1 MNTPFTVKNFRN
13 FDAEG
18 TSFELAPITIL
29 TGCNSAGKSSLAKA
43 ILVLQDILSQVPN
56 VSGLG
61 DLKMDFTTTKFNLG
75 RFDKVI
81 NNKAAEGDPITFS
94 YRKYSLLLSEFATVT
109 LSFKSNKEGLN
120 DGVLDKLTITTD
132 NGDTIFSLTR
142 SEKGEPIIE
151 SDYPKFKKQFL
162 QYCIGELYFYG
173 PRPLPKD
180 ESEAY
185 PFFKDWLPSVR
196 VFDYQVSLS
205 PTIDKCGINSSILR
219 YYQLVDQIKVN
230 GLYPKFRLHEI
241 VDIGT
246 LEYLREKDVINN
258 LPILTELE
266 GKTIDELRDILQD
279 SLNVDEKSYDE
290 ESSVE
295 WCKKYIDIMLKDY
308 AESGYTDFVEWY
320 KFLELNYNDVPLY
333 YNNVQNQRSSHFN
346 YSYGFSSEFW
356 VVRHGIT
363 ISNMPKPEDTY
374 KHNSFGS
381 VYAFLD
387 YECLCKGNVDEDKQV
402 RKWMLQ
408 YIFSVV
414 DEMLQIE
421 ELKVTEYVRSCRV
434 DVQRLYTFEKNATS
448 FADLILRYHVDREK
462 TDITRHQR
470 SPVNQKKY
478 RTGTFLNKWLSKF
491 GVGESLEFVQTE
503 EGLGVLLYLNKE
515 NGERQLLADEG
526 YGITQLVAVLLQ
538 IEVAILESRQYQIPE
553 LVKDCRK
560 YSENGDELFDL
571 ALECYGVEF
580 VSQLMKGMDY
590 IGSPMSNPNE
600 IYRPQTLIIEE
611 PEIHLHPQY
620 QSLLADM
627 FLDAYQTYNIRFI
640 IETHSE
646 YLIRESQVLVSQM
659 GFQSNKESDE
669 NSPFRTYYIPK
680 DGKLYSLG
688 YRKDG
693 RFAEKFGDGFYNES
707 TILTNKML

>member
-61 DLKMDFTTTKFNLG
+61 DLKMDFTTTQFNLG

-132 NGDTIFSLTR
+132 NGDTIFTYTEYENDLVF
-142 SEKGEPIIE
+142 K
-151 SDYPKFKKQFL
+151 SDYTKFKKQFL

-173 PRPLPKD
+173 QRPLTKND
-180 ESEAY
+180 
-185 PFFKDWLPSVR
+185 FLF
-196 VFDYQVSLS
+196 FDYKNSLS
-205 PTIDKCGINSSILR
+205 PIIEKCGINLNIPK
-219 YYQLVDQIKVN
+219 YHQFVEQIRVN
-230 GLYPKFRLHEI
+230 GLYPKSKLHEI
-241 VDIGT
+241 VDRDTIKD
-246 LEYLREKDVINN
+246 LIEKDVIHN
-258 LPILTELE
+258 LHILSELE
-266 GKTIDELRDILQD
+266 GKNIDELRTILRD
-279 SLNVDEKSYDE
+279 SLKVNEA
-290 ESSVE
+290 SVE
-295 WCKKYIDIMLKDY
+295 WCHKYIDIMLSDY

-320 KFLELNYNDVPLY
+320 KFLELNYNDV
-333 YNNVQNQRSSHFN
+333 QNELGELRHVSTQEHHLWEVWN
-346 YSYGFSSEFW
+346 
-356 VVRHGIT
+356 HGIDPAKFLGEDFKKT
-363 ISNMPKPEDTY
+363 PEPIDVY
-374 KHNSFGS
+374 KHNSFDS
-381 VYAFLD
+381 VYFFLG
-387 YECLCKGNVDEDKQV
+387 YECSGEMFMREDLLTRIADAGRV
-402 RKWMLQ
+402 NSWMKQ
-408 YIFSVV
+408 YIIGVV

-421 ELKVTEYVRSCRV
+421 ELKVTEYMRSGRV
-434 DVQRLYTFEKNATS
+434 DVQRLYTFEKNAAPFT
-448 FADLILRYHVDREK
+448 DLILRYHASIEKLHNREK
-462 TDITRHQR
+462 QIFIKSIRHEI
-470 SPVNQKKY
+470 PFGQKKY
-478 RTGTFLNKWLSKF
+478 RAGSFLNKWLSKF
-491 GVGESLEFVQTE
+491 GIGKSLEFSQTE

-515 NGERQLLADEG
+515 NGNRRLLADEG

-538 IEVAILESRQYQIPE
+538 IEVAILESQQYKVPE
-553 LVKDCRK
+553 CVKDFRGYEEV
-560 YSENGDELFDL
+560 YSLSSVAEV
-571 ALECYGVEF
+571 YSREF
-580 VSQLMKGMDY
+580 VSQLKDFFSKMDY
-590 IGSPMSNPNE
+590 IGSPTSCPNE
-600 IYRPQTLIIEE
+600 MFRPQTLVIEE